1 MFGRGSKTRKTR
13 NDNHRPLSEI
23 IPARVAAMALGLVDN
38 LKAGLTA
45 ATVQLLATL
54 TVLVRLA

>member
-1 MFGRGSKTRKTR
+1 
-13 NDNHRPLSEI
+13 
-23 IPARVAAMALGLVDN
+23 MALGLVDN